1 MHPYNPPLANLI
13 RNTFLCRSLQK
24 TYLLHI
30 ATMCLAAVAQ
40 RKLVT
45 ICHLSSS
52 SRHFKK
58 VQRAGRQSSSFTV
71 ESSGV
76 TRKKKFAF
84 IVHAQG
90 TVRWKKVHSI
100 KTHPIMEITWTYV
113 QGPSWQSVYFKLI
126 LTDRNMQVRYF
137 WRYLYIP
144 EIREFEFHQTSFP
157 NIIFQNS
164 KRNPTLF

>member
-1 MHPYNPPLANLI
+1 MTSMLEAESIPSSVYPYIPLWLTIYVI
-13 RNTFLCRSLQK
+13 RFFADHCKK

-52 SRHFKK
+52 SRHLKK

-76 TRKKKFAF
+76 RRKKKLAF
-84 IVHAQG
+84 IVHAHG
-90 TVRWKKVHSI
+90 TVWWKKYQYIYLVL
-100 KTHPIMEITWTYV
+100 MEIT
-113 QGPSWQSVYFKLI
+113 
-126 LTDRNMQVRYF
+126 
-137 WRYLYIP
+137 
-144 EIREFEFHQTSFP
+144 
-157 NIIFQNS
+157 
-164 KRNPTLF
+164 

>member
-1 MHPYNPPLANLI
+1 MLSRLKTESIPISVYPYIPLWLTLYVI
-13 RNTFLCRSLQK
+13 RFFADHCKK

-52 SRHFKK
+52 SRHLKK

-76 TRKKKFAF
+76 TR
-84 IVHAQG
+84 Q
-90 TVRWKKVHSI
+90 KKVGLYRPCTWHSMEKVSI
-100 KTHPIMEITWTYV
+100 HIPSTHGDHM
-113 QGPSWQSVYFKLI
+113 
-126 LTDRNMQVRYF
+126 NMCM
-137 WRYLYIP
+137 
-144 EIREFEFHQTSFP
+144 
-157 NIIFQNS
+157 
-164 KRNPTLF
+164 